1 MKNTKIISVGGSIIA
16 PSKPDTGFL
25 TKFAKM
31 LADWLDK
38 NDDGELILIAGGGG
52 PARAYQSAFRT
63 IEQDI
68 KDTQISFSSE
78 EESNEAADWI
88 GVMATRLNAELLRA
102 CLGSLAPTP
111 VITNPTIAPEDWEGR
126 ILVAAGWKP
135 GFSSDNDAVLLAEKY
150 GADTVINLS
159 NIEKVCDSDPETNPD
174 AKPLDNISWS
184 DFRKIVGDTWE
195 PGKNTPF
202 DPIASK
208 HAEELGLT
216 VICAGG
222 RNIDNVRKI
231 LDDTDFVGTRISN

>member
-16 PSKPDTGFL
+16 PSKPDTEFL
-25 TKFAKM
+25 TEFVKM

-52 PARAYQSAFRT
+52 PARAYQNAFRA
-63 IEQDI
+63 IEPNI
-68 KDTQISFSSE
+68 KDTQIPFSSK
-78 EESNEAADWI
+78 EESNESADWI

-102 CLGSLAPTP
+102 CLGRLAPTP
-111 VITNPTIAPEDWEGR
+111 VVTNPTIAPDDWQGR
-126 ILVAAGWKP
+126 VLVAAGWKP

-159 NIEKVCDSDPETNPD
+159 NIEKVCDSDPSTNPG
-174 AKPLDNISWS
+174 AKPLDYISWH

-208 HAEELGLT
+208 RAEELGLT

-231 LDDTDFVGTRISN
+231 LDNADFVGTRISD